1 MKQEN
6 QKKKDRYAQD
16 VDKWMKTAQEKKNEY
31 RLDMKNLDQL
41 MDDNFHYNLKNGF
54 ELLGYSYHGD
64 LSATK
69 SIMLKC
75 AQCMSSN
82 KSEGKEP
89 PCHSGCEFYDFMG
102 EERYELTD

>member
-1 MKQEN
+1 MKSKN
-6 QKKKDRYAQD
+6 PKKKNSYAKD
-16 VDKWMKTAQEKKNEY
+16 VEKWMKMAQKAQDENIIDFKGLEE
-31 RLDMKNLDQL
+31 L
-41 MDDNFHYNLKNGF
+41 MEDNFYYNLKLGF
-54 ELLGYSYHGD
+54 ELLSYNHHGY
-64 LSATK
+64 LSAK
-69 SIMLKC
+69 NIILRQC